1 MNRNK
6 NTYGKLR
13 AVPYNRVS
21 TDELV
26 QKDALEVQIQESIE
40 CIEQMGWIM
49 VDQYIDEGR
58 TGTVTKGRDEYKR
71 LMEDINTNNFD
82 VIVIKSQDRLMRNTK
97 DWYLFVDALVTNN
110 KKLYIYLE
118 RKFYTPDDAL
128 ITGIRAILAEEF
140 SRDMSKKQNSRHRRR
155 QELGNSAVITSSTWG
170 YDKVNK
176 SVVINEKEADVV
188 RNIYNLCI
196 QGYGSRSIA
205 KELSNQGIV
214 SRSGKQFAE
223 VTVRKIIRNPLFK
236 GVVVMNKTHFD
247 FDTKK
252 IIKNPPEEWIYHK
265 NLVPAIVSEATWE
278 QANQIMDKRST
289 VVKSDKF
296 SERRQGLNLGKYDLS
311 SKIICGMCDSTYWR
325 RYRNTKKGQVVDW
338 SCSEYVKSGRK
349 FKSQND
355 TRGNNLKKIIN
366 NKGCDNRHI
375 KDEDL
380 MNLLQEVSIDI
391 YGNQKDKIIEHANK
405 ILSNVLGENNCVD
418 IHNKLITDK
427 EKFLRQKN
435 MLLDKLLDGTISDA
449 DFKMRN
455 TDIDNKLKLIEQDL
469 IHIEEAYNMANNV
482 DLRLQDIKKCLEEKN
497 TSVEVQTY
505 KLIQHIDKIIVYE
518 DFLEIYFDFLKNIKI
533 GDKYLDENGNK
544 KYQYVDSS
552 IYSIPQTD
560 TYHYDG
566 QAIEFAVKFYV

>member
-1 MNRNK
+1 MNNNR
-6 NTYGKLR
+6 GAKLR

-40 CIEQMGWIM
+40 CIEEMGWIM
-49 VDQYIDEGR
+49 VDQYIDEGKS
-58 TGTVTKGRDEYKR
+58 GTVTKRRDEYKR
-71 LMEDINTNNFD
+71 LIDDLYTNNFD
-82 VIVIKSQDRLMRNTK
+82 VVVIKSQDRLMRNTK
-97 DWYLFVDALVTNN
+97 DWYLFVDALVTNK
-110 KKLYIYLE
+110 KKLYMYLE

-170 YDKVNK
+170 YDNVNK
-176 SVVINEKEADVV
+176 NVVINEKEAEVV
-188 RNIYNLCI
+188 RTIYNLCI

-236 GVVVMNKTHFD
+236 GTVVMNKTHFD
-247 FDTKK
+247 FNTKQT
-252 IIKNPPEEWIYHK
+252 IKNPPEEWIYHK

-289 VVKSDKF
+289 IVKSDKF

-311 SKIICGMCDSTYWR
+311 SKIICGMCNSTYWR
-325 RYRNTKKGQVVDW
+325 RYRNTKREQVVDW

-349 FKSQND
+349 FKSKDD
-355 TRGNNLKKIIN
+355 TRGNNLKKIMN
-366 NKGCDNRHI
+366 DRGCDNRHI

-380 MNLLQEVSIDI
+380 MNLLQEISLDI

-405 ILSNVLGENNCVD
+405 ILSEVLGTNNCID
-418 IHNKLITDK
+418 NHNKLIADK
-427 EKFLRQKN
+427 EKYLKQKN
-435 MLLDKLLDGTISDA
+435 ILLDKLLDGTIADA
-449 DFKMRN
+449 DYKRRN
-455 TDIDNKLKLIEQDL
+455 SEIDEKLNLIEEGL
-469 IHIEEAYNMANNV
+469 IQIEEEYNMANNI
-482 DLRLQDIKKCLEEKN
+482 DLRLQDIIKCFEDKS

-518 DFLEIYFDFLKNIKI
+518 DYLEIYFDFLKNIKV
-533 GDKYLDENGNK
+533 GDKSKPK

-552 IYSIPQTD
+552 IYLIPQTD
-560 TYHYDG
+560 TYHYNG
-566 QAIEFAVKFYV
+566 QAITFTVRFYV

>member
-6 NTYGKLR
+6 NIYGKLR

-26 QKDALEVQIQESIE
+26 QKDALEIQIQESIE

-71 LMEDINTNNFD
+71 LMEDMHTNNFD

-140 SRDMSKKQNSRHRRR
+140 SRDMSKKQNNAHRRR
-155 QELGNSAVITSSTWG
+155 QEFGTNAIITSSTWG
-170 YDKVNK
+170 YDKINK
-176 SVVINEKEADVV
+176 DIVINEKEAEVV
-188 RNIYNLCI
+188 RTIYNLCI

-236 GVVVMNKTHFD
+236 GTVVMNKTHFD
-247 FDTKK
+247 FNTKQT
-252 IIKNPPEEWIYHK
+252 IKNPPEEWIYHK
-265 NLVPAIVSEATWE
+265 NLVPAIVSEVTWE

-289 VVKSDKF
+289 IVKSDKF
-296 SERRQGLNLGKYDLS
+296 AERKQGLNLGKYDLS
-311 SKIICGMCDSTYWR
+311 SKIICGMCNSTYWR

-338 SCSEYVKSGRK
+338 SCSEYVKNGRK

-380 MNLLQEVSIDI
+380 MNLLQEVSLDI
-391 YGNQKDKIIEHANK
+391 YGNQKDKIIEHADK
-405 ILSNVLGENNCVD
+405 ILSNVLGESNCID

-427 EKFLRQKN
+427 EKFLKQKN

-455 TDIDNKLKLIEQDL
+455 GDIDNKLKLIEQDL
-469 IHIEEAYNMANNV
+469 IQIEEAYNMANNV
-482 DLRLQDIKKCLEEKN
+482 DLRLQDIKKCLEEKY
-497 TSVEVQTY
+497 TSIEVQTY

-518 DFLEIYFDFLKNIKI
+518 DYLEIYFDFLKNIKI

-552 IYSIPQTD
+552 FYSIPQTD

-566 QAIEFAVKFYV
+566 QAIALTVKFYV